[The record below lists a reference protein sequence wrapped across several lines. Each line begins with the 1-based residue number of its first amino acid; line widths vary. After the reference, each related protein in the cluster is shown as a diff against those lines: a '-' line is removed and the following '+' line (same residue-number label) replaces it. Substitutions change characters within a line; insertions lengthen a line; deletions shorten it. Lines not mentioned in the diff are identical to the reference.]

1 MKHLH
6 AKNNEVGNLK
16 PVSSCAI
23 QQSER
28 EMHYVRLKLVVAT
41 VSPKN
46 LFIFCRSVAGPRFF
60 VTACLI
66 GVALG
71 S

>member
-28 EMHYVRLKLVVAT
+28 EMHYVRQKLVVAT
-41 VSPKN
+41 VSPKICSSSAVQS
-46 LFIFCRSVAGPRFF
+46 LTRDFLSP
-60 VTACLI
+60 ACLI